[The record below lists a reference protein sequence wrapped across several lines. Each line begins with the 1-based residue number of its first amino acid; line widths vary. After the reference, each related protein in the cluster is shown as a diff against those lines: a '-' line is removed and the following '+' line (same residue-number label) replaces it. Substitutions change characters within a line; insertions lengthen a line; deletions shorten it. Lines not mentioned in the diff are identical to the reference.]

1 MKNKI
6 INLLSCGVM
15 VLSMVGCGRSKIDL
29 NTRMSID
36 ETNIST
42 ITKNQDDYLYQKV
55 FIYGTVDYVDDEN
68 EYVYIDVEENQEKE
82 SGAFVIIKKD
92 MYYYEGEEIE
102 FTGRIIDFMNGT
114 HKVIADDGEVTYQEN
129 VIYPMIEKIED

>member
-1 MKNKI
+1 MKKKI
-6 INLLSCGVM
+6 ISLLSCGMM
-15 VLSMVGCGRSKIDL
+15 VLSLVGCGRSKTDL
-29 NTRMSID
+29 NTRMNID
-36 ETNIST
+36 ETNIKT

-55 FIYGTVDYVDDEN
+55 LVYGVVDSVDD
-68 EYVYIDVEENQEKE
+68 EYVYIDVEENREDE
-82 SGAFVIIKKD
+82 TGAFVMMKRD
-92 MYYYEGEEIE
+92 MYYYEGEEIT

>member
-1 MKNKI
+1 MKKKI
-6 INLLSCGVM
+6 ISLLSCGVM
-15 VLSMVGCGRSKIDL
+15 VLSMVGCGRSKTDL

-55 FIYGTVDYVDDEN
+55 FIYGIVDYVDDDD

-82 SGAFVIIKKD
+82 SGAFIIMKKD
-92 MYYYEGEEIE
+92 TYYYEGEEIE
-102 FTGRIIDFMNGT
+102 FTGRIVDFINGT
-114 HKVIADDGEVTYQEN
+114 HSVVTDDGETTYQEN
-129 VIYPMIEKIED
+129 VIYPIVEKLED